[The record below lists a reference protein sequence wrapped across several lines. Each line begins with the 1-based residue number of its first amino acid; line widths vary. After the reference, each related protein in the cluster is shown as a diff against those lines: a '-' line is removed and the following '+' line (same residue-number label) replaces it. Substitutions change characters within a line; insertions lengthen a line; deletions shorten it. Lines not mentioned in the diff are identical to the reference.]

1 MFPHERSLVKQYK
14 DKPFAIVGVN
24 TDKDRDS
31 LSKKNAKAGITWRS
45 FWNGEKG
52 TGGPISQ
59 SWNISGYPTMFLL
72 DHNGVILNRW
82 LGSPGN
88 DVLDAAIEKAV
99 KAAEQDQA
107 RAPRS
112 KQASVDDIIA
122 QYDFEMK
129 RFSEAYGKAKTDDEK
144 AKLFKEAYPE
154 PATYVDDL
162 WAGIR
167 RVEGTEEAARGLAWI
182 LSNSRDAEDKAK
194 AMDML
199 MAKHSDSPSL
209 GKVCSMLVW
218 DRSEAAA
225 KFLDTLA
232 TSSPHR
238 EVKGAAL
245 LAKAARMKRDHTET
259 ATKEALALFKAVA
272 RDYADV
278 PHPWAKEIASCTT
291 IGAAAER
298 EIFEL
303 ENLVVGKPAPDIAA
317 KDLDGVAFKLS
328 DYRGK
333 VVMLDFWGDW

>member
-1 MFPHERSLVKQYK
+1 MKQYK

-24 TDKDRDS
+24 TDKDRAA
-31 LSKKNAKAGITWRS
+31 LSQMNAKAGITWRS

-59 SWNISGYPTMFLL
+59 AWNVAGYPTMFLL

-99 KAAEQDQA
+99 KVAEQDQA
-107 RAPRS
+107 RAPRQ
-112 KQASVDDIIA
+112 KQSSVDDIIA
-122 QYDFEMK
+122 QYDSKMK
-129 RFSEAYGKAKTDDEK
+129 RFGELYEKAETDEEK
-144 AKLFKEAYPE
+144 AKLFKESYPE
-154 PATYVDDL
+154 PATYIDDL
-162 WAGIR
+162 WAAVR
-167 RVEGTEEAARGLAWI
+167 RAEGTEEAARGLAWI

-194 AMDML
+194 AMDVL
-199 MAKHSDSPSL
+199 MARHSDSPSL
-209 GKVCSMLVW
+209 GKVCSWLVW
-218 DRSEAAA
+218 DHSEAAA

-232 TSSPHR
+232 TKSPHR
-238 EVKGAAL
+238 EVRGAAL
-245 LAKAARMKRDHTET
+245 LAKAAKMRRDG
-259 ATKEALALFKAVA
+259 AASKDALALLRTLAK
-272 RDYADV
+272 DYADV
-278 PHPWAKEIASCTT
+278 PHPWAKEIESYTT

-303 ENLVVGKPAPDIAA
+303 ENLVVGKPAPDIVG
-317 KDLDGVAFKLS
+317 KDLDGVEFKLS